1 MRVSLLKA
9 PLLRHSGI
17 LCLALNLIS
26 CSTPE
31 QTARATKG
39 SLAGAGVGGLMGGW
53 SGAATGAAVTGL
65 LGAATAT
72 GDPSYGR
79 YPSAGTPTRS
89 TSGSTNSR
97 STGSMQYRF

>member
-1 MRVSLLKA
+1 MNNDLSRSI
-9 PLLRHSGI
+9 R
-17 LCLALNLIS
+17 LATAAAICFSFNA

-39 SLAGAGVGGLMGGW
+39 AAIGAGVGGLMGGW

-72 GDPSYGR
+72 GDPKYGR
-79 YPSAGTPTRS
+79 YPSTGTPVKSNT
-89 TSGSTNSR
+89 GSTNSR
-97 STGSMQYRF
+97 SSGSMQYRF